1 MRVSGQFARNVAIT
15 PRHRTATLNATETPS
30 GSAIPETLEKMPRRF
45 EACDAVSTWLN
56 PLVGFAIV
64 AFESVLI
71 APIAISTG
79 CEVVAVVPDE
89 ATVDD
94 TLPLV
99 AEADLSNEPDDD
111 PPDHS
116 MTSRA
121 HPPSDVPVN
130 PIWPPSAAAFSA

>member
-1 MRVSGQFARNVAIT
+1 MRVSGQFARKVAIT
-15 PRHRTATLNATETPS
+15 PRHRTATLNATETRS
-30 GSAIPETLEKMPRRF
+30 GSAIAETFEKTPSRF
-45 EACDAVSTWLN
+45 EDCKAVSTWLN
-56 PLVGFAIV
+56 PLVGLAIV
-64 AFESVLI
+64 AFESVLM
-71 APIAISTG
+71 APTAISTG
-79 CEVVAVVPDE
+79 CDVVAVVPDE
-89 ATVDD
+89 ATVDA

-130 PIWPPSAAAFSA
+130 PIWPPWAAAFSA